1 MKRVREEDRT
11 PTVTPSMARDSQ
23 FPAAAIEAWNRMIL
37 NNFSD
42 GLAVVS
48 KLAVAKSLGWTGGN
62 KHPAWLRPK
71 AHFEKFGWRVE
82 EDADGD
88 TVYFSEVLNIDTSM
102 KFSADPYPPP
112 PPPRGRVNAGAIDL
126 APGGKPVWVTKS
138 IFQLDD
144 GPADSK

>member
-48 KLAVAKSLGWTGGN
+48 KTAVAKSLGWSNGAN

-82 EDADGD
+82 DDTDGD
-88 TVYFSEVLNIDTSM
+88 TMYFREVLNIDTRKKFGATSM
-102 KFSADPYPPP
+102 FHA
-112 PPPRGRVNAGAIDL
+112 N
-126 APGGKPVWVTKS
+126 
-138 IFQLDD
+138 D
-144 GPADSK
+144 GPASVIDLTPGPTKPLGVSFEEWSN

>member
-1 MKRVREEDRT
+1 MKRVREEDRVS
-11 PTVTPSMARDSQ
+11 TVTPSMARESQ

-82 EDADGD
+82 EDTDGD
-88 TVYFSEVLNIDTSM
+88 TVYFQESNIRDVSIRHATLMS
-102 KFSADPYPPP
+102 
-112 PPPRGRVNAGAIDL
+112 
-126 APGGKPVWVTKS
+126 GGKS
-138 IFQLDD
+138 MFHAND
-144 GPADSK
+144 GPASVIDLTPGPQTKPLGVSFEEWSN

>member
-48 KLAVAKSLGWTGGN
+48 KTAVAKSLGWLNGAY

-82 EDADGD
+82 DDTDGD
-88 TVYFSEVLNIDTSM
+88 TLYFRDINAFTS
-102 KFSADPYPPP
+102 ARHVD
-112 PPPRGRVNAGAIDL
+112 AGVIDL
-126 APGGKPVWVTKS
+126 TPGPTKPLGVSFEEWS
-138 IFQLDD
+138 N
-144 GPADSK
+144 